1 MAMSSSKP
9 SGRFLSLE
17 ECDSVLTRANKF
29 ASNEGKVNINI
40 ESEWMGNIRWSRN
53 EVSTCG
59 DIRNNG
65 IWVGRMIGGA
75 GAGVRINQIS
85 DSALESAVRRCERLL
100 QLRMEEPENTL
111 VSPYMEPY
119 EVPKIWFDSTYTL
132 LAEERAEHARSLI
145 EPAEKA
151 GMLSAGYIQV
161 SANARYV
168 RKERSHWVPYT
179 QAQFSVTVRDPKGL
193 GSGWAGVD
201 WNDWERVD
209 GNKIVEV
216 ALDKCLKSR
225 NPVAIE
231 PGRYTVVLEPQATHD
246 FISLMFKAPILGRP
260 NAEDRLNPSGPYALS
275 RGYSKIG
282 LRIVDPRVTIKFDPM
297 NPDCSIVPFSTDG
310 GVYNATH
317 WIENGVLTQ
326 LSYGRMYGVVAL
338 GRNSGLPTQGSYH
351 MLGGDSSVETMISN
365 TDRGLLVTRFEIDL
379 VTNGNSLLTTG
390 VTRDGLWLIEKGKIS
405 KPVKNMR
412 FTESPLFT
420 LNNLLEIG
428 VPQRV
433 FSPKAPA
440 VVPAIRAQD
449 FSFTSMVD
457 AI

>member
-1 MAMSSSKP
+1 MVVSNGKP

-17 ECDSVLTRANKF
+17 ECDNVLSRANRF
-29 ASNEGKVNINI
+29 ASGEGRVNIAI
-40 ESEWMGNIRWSRN
+40 ESEWVGNIRWSRN
-53 EVSTCG
+53 EISTCG
-59 DIRNNG
+59 DVRNNDIG
-65 IWVGRMIGGA
+65 VGRLIGGT
-75 GAGVRINQIS
+75 GAGTRINQIS
-85 DSALESAVRRCERLL
+85 DSALEAAIRRCERML
-100 QLRMEEPENTL
+100 QLNVEQPEKTL
-111 VSPYMEPY
+111 ISPYMEPY
-119 EVPKIWFDSTYTL
+119 ELPKIWFDSTYTL

-161 SANARYV
+161 SANARYT
-168 RKERSHWVPYT
+168 RRDRSHWVRYT

-201 WNDWERVD
+201 WNDWERID
-209 GNKIVEV
+209 GERIVEV

-246 FISLMFKAPILGRP
+246 FISVMFGHILDRRH
-260 NAEDRLNPSGPYALS
+260 AEDRRQPSGPYNLR

-297 NPDCSIVPFSTDG
+297 DPDCSIVPFSISGD
-310 GVYNATH
+310 VYNPTH
-317 WIENGVLTQ
+317 WIEEGVLTQ
-326 LSYGRMYGVVAL
+326 LSYRRMYGITAL
-338 GRNSGLPTQGSYH
+338 GLNNGLPTQGSYH

-365 TDRGLLVTRFEIDL
+365 TDRGLLVTRFEIDRVL
-379 VTNGNSLLTTG
+379 DSRSLLSTG
-390 VTRDGLWLIEKGKIS
+390 VTRDGLWLIEKGKVS
-405 KPVKNMR
+405 RPVKNMR

-457 AI
+457 AV